1 MADVVEKTGKTVELA
16 LEEALREMGASRDEI
31 TYEILSEPAK
41 GLLGILGIK
50 PAKVRVS
57 RKEVLPTADSES
69 APLSAETPPT
79 TEQAASPVDNSETT
93 TAAEPPAPTPQA
105 TAEDEAGAV
114 ACGVS
119 LIQDIFAAMQLEVT
133 VETAKTEVG
142 YVCRL
147 IGDDLGILI
156 GKHGQT
162 LDSLQYLANIAAN
175 RQLTGGR
182 VRLILDV
189 GNYRERR
196 EDTLRNL
203 ARRVADKA
211 CRLRQD
217 VRLEPMNRHERKII
231 HMTLQDNHRVTTSS
245 DGTEPHRFVIV
256 SPRRGK
262 RT

>member
-16 LEEALREMGASRDEI
+16 LEEALREMGASRDEV
-31 TYEILSEPAK
+31 TYEVLNEPAK

-57 RKEVLPTADSES
+57 RKEIVPLGDDVAVS
-69 APLSAETPPT
+69 APAANAT
-79 TEQAASPVDNSETT
+79 TEEAVSTGGDENSTAKQPMPEAATEEIEQA
-93 TAAEPPAPTPQA
+93 
-105 TAEDEAGAV
+105 
-114 ACGVS
+114 VS
-119 LIQDIFAAMQLEVT
+119 RGIGLLREVFAAMQLEVT
-133 VETAKTEVG
+133 IETDKSEVG

-147 IGDDLGILI
+147 LGEDLGILI

-175 RQLTGGR
+175 RQLTNER

-211 CRLRQD
+211 CRMRQD

-231 HMTLQDNHRVTTSS
+231 HMALQDNHRVTTSS
-245 DGTEPHRFVIV
+245 EGTEPHRYVIV